1 MTTRSETLET
11 NDRADYTPGAGQPVR
26 RDIAANLV
34 GSRVAAEIESGPHLN
49 RAIGFTSLLIG
60 IVSGMIIGLWSFGGP
75 LPVPD
80 SIGDY
85 GELPRRF
92 LRLGH
97 IAFFGLGLINL
108 TIAGHCGRL
117 NFDQSA
123 RRRTLKLINLGNVGL
138 PPLLLAAAWQPI
150 LLYLMP
156 IPVLCVF
163 AALAL
168 TAAAAWRNW
177 RWATH

>member
-1 MTTRSETLET
+1 MTTRSETLESGCRL
-11 NDRADYTPGAGQPVR
+11 DRASGTNSPARHD
-26 RDIAANLV
+26 
-34 GSRVAAEIESGPHLN
+34 VAAAFVDTRGAAGIESGPHLN

-60 IVSGMIIGLWSFGGP
+60 VASGMIIGLWSFGGP

-80 SIGDY
+80 GIGDY

-108 TIAGHCGRL
+108 AVAGHCGRL
-117 NFDQSA
+117 NFDQTA
-123 RRRTLKLINLGNVGL
+123 RRRTLTLINLGNIGL
-138 PPLLLAAAWQPI
+138 PPLLLLAAWQPV

-156 IPVLCVF
+156 FPVLCVF

-177 RWATH
+177 RRETQ

>member
-1 MTTRSETLET
+1 MTLLNETLET
-11 NDRADYTPGAGQPVR
+11 DDRASHPVADSAGGFGVF
-26 RDIAANLV
+26 AT
-34 GSRVAAEIESGPHLN
+34 GPHLN

-60 IVSGMIIGLWSFGGP
+60 VASGMIIGLWSFGGP
-75 LPVPD
+75 VPIPD

-85 GELPRRF
+85 SELPRRF

-108 TIAGHCGRL
+108 AIAGHCGQL
-117 NFDQSA
+117 NFSPEAQ
-123 RRRTLKLINLGNVGL
+123 RRVLTLINLGNIGL
-138 PPLLLAAAWQPI
+138 PPLLLAAAWQPV

-156 IPVLCVF
+156 LPVLCVF

-168 TAAAAWRNW
+168 TATVAWREW
-177 RWATH
+177 PPQAL

>member
-1 MTTRSETLET
+1 MTLHDKILET
-11 NDRADYTPGAGQPVR
+11 GHRVERTTDASKPVR
-26 RDIAANLV
+26 RD
-34 GSRVAAEIESGPHLN
+34 GAEASFNAQVSAGVEAGPHLN

-60 IVSGMIIGLWSFGGP
+60 VASGMIIGLWSFGGP

-80 SIGDY
+80 GIGEYSD
-85 GELPRRF
+85 LPRRF

-108 TIAGHCGRL
+108 AIAGHCGCL
-117 NFDQSA
+117 NFGLAA
-123 RRRTLKLINLGNVGL
+123 RQRSLTLINLGNVGL
-138 PPLLLAAAWQPI
+138 PPLLLAAAWQPV

-156 IPVLCVF
+156 VPVLCVF

-168 TAAAAWRNW
+168 AAAAAWRSPPQE
-177 RWATH
+177 AL

>member
-1 MTTRSETLET
+1 MTTGSETLET
-11 NDRADYTPGAGQPVR
+11 GYRLDRTPGTNRPAR
-26 RDIAANLV
+26 HD
-34 GSRVAAEIESGPHLN
+34 VAAAFVDTRGAAGIESGPHLN

-60 IVSGMIIGLWSFGGP
+60 VATGMIIGLWSFGGP

-80 SIGDY
+80 GIGDY

-108 TIAGHCGRL
+108 TIAGHCCRL
-117 NFDQSA
+117 NFDQTA
-123 RRRTLKLINLGNVGL
+123 RQRTLMLINLGNIGL
-138 PPLLLAAAWQPI
+138 PPLLLLAAWQPV

-156 IPVLCVF
+156 VPVLCVF

-168 TAAAAWRNW
+168 STTAAWRNW
-177 RWATH
+177 RLASQ